1 MKLLLDFLPILLF
14 FGTFKYTENHR
25 EWAAAFATQHFGF
38 MVAGG
43 QVGPTEAP
51 VMLATLVVIVASLA
65 QVAWLKA
72 RGQKVDLMLWI
83 SLALVV
89 VLGGLTV
96 WLKSETFIKWK
107 PTGLY
112 WAMGLSI
119 LVSQYL
125 FGRNL
130 LKVMLGHQLTLPEGV
145 WLRLA
150 WAWIGFFTAM
160 GLINLWVAY
169 NFSTDAWVNFKLFG
183 GIGLMLLFT
192 LAQGLYI
199 SRHLPEED
207 AAAGKDA
214 V

>member
-72 RGQKVDLMLWI
+72 RGQKVDMMLWI

-207 AAAGKDA
+207 AAAGKDPA
-214 V
+214 

>member
-1 MKLLLDFLPILLF
+1 
-14 FGTFKYTENHR
+14 
-25 EWAAAFATQHFGF
+25 
-38 MVAGG
+38 
-43 QVGPTEAP
+43 
-51 VMLATLVVIVASLA
+51 
-65 QVAWLKA
+65 
-72 RGQKVDLMLWI
+72 
-83 SLALVV
+83 

-130 LKVMLGHQLTLPEGV
+130 LKVMLGQQLTLPDPV

-150 WAWIGFFTAM
+150 WAWIGFFAAM

-169 NFSTDAWVNFKLFG
+169 NFSTDTWVNFKLFG

-214 V
+214 A

>member
-25 EWAAAFATQHFGF
+25 EWAAAFATQNFGF

-51 VMLATLVVIVASLA
+51 VMLATIVVIIASLA
-65 QVAWLKA
+65 QVVWLKA

-130 LKVMLGHQLTLPEGV
+130 LKVMLGQQLTLPDPV

-150 WAWIGFFTAM
+150 WAWIGFFAAM

-169 NFSTDAWVNFKLFG
+169 NFSTDTWVNFKLFG

-214 V
+214 A

>member
-72 RGQKVDLMLWI
+72 RGQKVDMMLWI

>member
-14 FGTFKYTENHR
+14 FATFKYAENHR
-25 EWAAAFATQHFGF
+25 EWAAAFATEHFAW

-43 QVGPTEAP
+43 TVGPTEAP
-51 VMLATLVVIVASLA
+51 VMLSTLVVIAASLA
-65 QVAWLKA
+65 QVAWLKL
-72 RGQKVDLMLWI
+72 RGRKVDLMLWV

-112 WAMGLSI
+112 WAMALSF
-119 LVSQYL
+119 LVSQMV

-130 LKVMLGHQLTLPEGV
+130 LKLMLGEQIELPDAV
-145 WLRLA
+145 WQRLS
-150 WAWIGFFTAM
+150 WAWVGFFAGM
-160 GLINLWVAY
+160 GVLNLWVAY
-169 NFSTDAWVNFKLFG
+169 HFSTDAWVNFKLFG
-183 GIGLMLLFT
+183 GIGLMLVFT

-199 SRHLPEED
+199 SRHMPEQPAED
-207 AAAGKDA
+207 Q
-214 V
+214 

>member
-1 MKLLLDFLPILLF
+1 
-14 FGTFKYTENHR
+14 
-25 EWAAAFATQHFGF
+25 
-38 MVAGG
+38 MV
-43 QVGPTEAP
+43 
-51 VMLATLVVIVASLA
+51 SL
-65 QVAWLKA
+65 
-72 RGQKVDLMLWI
+72 G
-83 SLALVV
+83 LVV

-112 WAMGLSI
+112 WAMGLGI

-130 LKVMLGHQLTLPEGV
+130 LKVMLGQQLTLPDGV

-150 WAWIGFFTAM
+150 WAWIGFFVAM

-169 NFSTDAWVNFKLFG
+169 SFSTDTWVNFKLFG

-199 SRHLPEED
+199 SRHLPEEGTP
-207 AAAGKDA
+207 ASKDSA
-214 V
+214 

>member
-14 FGTFKYTENHR
+14 FGTFKYTEHHR

-150 WAWIGFFTAM
+150 WAWIGFFVAM

-207 AAAGKDA
+207 GAASKDA
-214 V
+214 A